1 MAEES
6 REPGTVAGAQAEMA
20 EESRE
25 PGTVA
30 GAQAEEDA
38 LAPAAGEPAVVEPA
52 VLVPGAREPDAA
64 DEHAVLVPGAGEP
77 DAADEHAVLVP
88 GARQP
93 DAADEHAVLV
103 PGARQPDAADDERA
117 ELERLRAEVRE
128 LREEGRPPG
137 EKSPRARGRWRAPV
151 SAVVITL
158 GCVLALVSVLAV
170 WAANQ
175 VSNTDRYVANMAPLI
190 REPAIQNALSARIT
204 SEIENR
210 LDVGAL
216 VSSTSAELANAH
228 LPRLSTLLNNFSGPI
243 TSGVNNL
250 VATTVSRAVASPAVA
265 TLWDTANRTAHAGV
279 VKVLSGQGNGSV
291 DVVNGEVVLSL
302 GPLITQVKQDLVA
315 RGITIADKIPTV
327 NSTFPLFAAPN
338 LSKAQ
343 QGYRLLTTLKWV
355 LPFLSIALLA
365 AGIWIARRHRRALIG
380 AALGLAASMLV
391 LAIAL
396 AIARAIYL
404 NSVPP
409 TVLPGDAAAVLYD
422 TLVRFIRDGL
432 RVLLLIGLVV
442 AAGAFLTGPSSAAVA
457 TRRAVGKGIGW
468 LRDRGDRAGL
478 HSGPVGDWTFA
489 HKRLLRIGAIAVAA
503 LIFVFSFPPSVALV
517 IWLVVLLL
525 VVLGIIEL
533 LGGRPAHPAS
543 VPE

>member
-6 REPGTVAGAQAEMA
+6 REPGTAAG
-20 EESRE
+20 
-25 PGTVA
+25 V
-30 GAQAEEDA
+30 QAEEDA
-38 LAPAAGEPAVVEPA
+38 LAPTAGEPAVVEPA
-52 VLVPGAREPDAA
+52 A
-64 DEHAVLVPGAGEP
+64 
-77 DAADEHAVLVP
+77 LVP

-93 DAADEHAVLV
+93 DATDAEHA
-103 PGARQPDAADDERA
+103 EI
-117 ELERLRAEVRE
+117 ERLRAELRE
-128 LREEGRPPG
+128 LREEGRPLPG
-137 EKSPRARGRWRAPV
+137 QGAGQDGGAGGKSPRARGRWRAPV
-151 SAVVITL
+151 AAVVITV
-158 GCVLALVSVLAV
+158 GCVLALLSVPAV

-190 REPAIQNALSARIT
+190 RDPAIQHALSARIT
-204 SEIENR
+204 SEIESR

-216 VSSTSAELANAH
+216 VSSTSAELASDH
-228 LPRLSTLLNNFSGPI
+228 LPRLSALLNNFSGPI

-250 VATTVSRAVASPAVA
+250 VGTTVARAVASPAVA
-265 TLWDTANRTAHAGV
+265 QIWDTANRTAHAGV
-279 VKVLSGQGNGSV
+279 VRVLSGQGNGTFT
-291 DVVNGEVVLSL
+291 VVNGEVVLSL

-315 RGITIADKIPTV
+315 RGLTIADRIPAV

-355 LPFLSIALLA
+355 LPFLALALLA

-380 AALGLAASMLV
+380 AALGLSASMLV

-396 AIARAIYL
+396 AIARTIYL

-422 TLVRFIRDGL
+422 TLVRFIKDGL
-432 RVLLLIGLVV
+432 RVLLVIGLVV
-442 AAGAFLTGPSSAAVA
+442 AAGAFLAGPSSAAVA
-457 TRRAVGKGIGW
+457 TRRGVGKGIGW

-478 HSGPVGDWTFA
+478 HAGPVSDWTFA
-489 HKRLLRIGAIAVAA
+489 HKRLLRVAAVAVAA
-503 LIFVFSFPPSVALV
+503 LIFVFWGQPSVALV

-525 VVLGIIEL
+525 VALGVIEL
-533 LGGRPAHPAS
+533 LGGRPPRLAG
-543 VPE
+543 VPEGELPPE